1 MVSEVKGGCRGAEKG
16 MMGNWRRSS
25 ANFTGTR
32 LVHNGFISTN
42 RAGSF
47 GVVKIARPCADAG
60 LNQYRAGANSPN
72 DGSGPATTDFSQR
85 G

>member
-1 MVSEVKGGCRGAEKG
+1 
-16 MMGNWRRSS
+16 MGNWAAIEC

-32 LVHNGFISTN
+32 LVDNGFTSTN

-47 GVVKIARPCADAG
+47 GVVK
-60 LNQYRAGANSPN
+60 NRAALRRRGPESVSGGANSPN